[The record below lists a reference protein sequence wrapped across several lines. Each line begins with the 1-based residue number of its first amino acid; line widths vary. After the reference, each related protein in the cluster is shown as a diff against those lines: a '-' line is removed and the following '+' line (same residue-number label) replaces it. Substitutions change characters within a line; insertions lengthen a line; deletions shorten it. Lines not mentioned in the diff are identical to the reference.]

1 MLEIGTGYVLFLDNN
16 LPRNHNRFS
25 RIYGGKNK
33 LVDLNYSPVID
44 TASLRTD
51 NASWFGF

>member
-1 MLEIGTGYVLFLDNN
+1 MFYFYTIIFLAITIDFLESMVGE
-16 LPRNHNRFS
+16 
-25 RIYGGKNK
+25 NK